1 MRAIP
6 AIATIASLV
15 ILAVHILAVQPRPLS
30 EQPFPDAPEYADA
43 AWQIAHGNG
52 YVTYVL
58 DYNVHDIKPRPP
70 RYPPGF
76 SLALAPFALVGDYPS
91 NVQTGAKFFDALY
104 LLITVISAWSVG
116 GPLAATLSA
125 AFIGTSPFVQA
136 YATLV
141 MSDAFAT
148 GLTVL
153 SFWLILRPSTRRVTL
168 AGVLSGVLVAVRL
181 SSILNIVALFLALT
195 KFRKQLLLSALPGIG
210 ALGLFQWATFGNPLK
225 TGYDYWLPGLRNF
238 DWMYAIVS
246 VPLRE
251 GPWIIADALKGQ
263 LMQWVCPCPVGGP
276 EAALPNI
283 PFYLAVVLG
292 FFWLFTPP
300 FTPLLGMGYVWKHH
314 KEAAPGFTLWLTI
327 LSFGFYAF
335 YVDEGSR
342 FMAAPVTLL
351 GVYAAI
357 VVAHWIEG
365 KVNWNGWQK
374 GKQQDADAGTL
385 GEKSNTDQ
393 FQKER
398 ASVTANSSLSLSI
411 IIPVYNEANTIQSV
425 LERILNVPLPI
436 REIIVVDDGS
446 TDATSQ
452 IVKSVS
458 SQRPCIRLVQHEHNQ
473 GKTNAL
479 KTGFA
484 GCSGDIV
491 VVQDADLEYDPY
503 EIPALIQPIQSG
515 EADVVY
521 GSRFLVRRA
530 TRVLYFRHYL
540 ANRLVTFLSNLFTD
554 LNLTDVETG
563 YKAFRGE
570 IIRNMV
576 ITSIGFG
583 FEIEVTAKV
592 AKLHCR
598 VYEVPI
604 SYHGRT
610 YEEGKKIGIWDGV
623 AALWYILVYNLFWS
637 LRRSYRVLPQLP
649 VLKEDWT
656 GDGR

>member
-1 MRAIP
+1 
-6 AIATIASLV
+6 
-15 ILAVHILAVQPRPLS
+15 
-30 EQPFPDAPEYADA
+30 
-43 AWQIAHGNG
+43 
-52 YVTYVL
+52 
-58 DYNVHDIKPRPP
+58 
-70 RYPPGF
+70 
-76 SLALAPFALVGDYPS
+76 
-91 NVQTGAKFFDALY
+91 
-104 LLITVISAWSVG
+104 
-116 GPLAATLSA
+116 
-125 AFIGTSPFVQA
+125 
-136 YATLV
+136 
-141 MSDAFAT
+141 
-148 GLTVL
+148 
-153 SFWLILRPSTRRVTL
+153 
-168 AGVLSGVLVAVRL
+168 
-181 SSILNIVALFLALT
+181 
-195 KFRKQLLLSALPGIG
+195 
-210 ALGLFQWATFGNPLK
+210 
-225 TGYDYWLPGLRNF
+225 
-238 DWMYAIVS
+238 
-246 VPLRE
+246 
-251 GPWIIADALKGQ
+251 
-263 LMQWVCPCPVGGP
+263 
-276 EAALPNI
+276 
-283 PFYLAVVLG
+283 
-292 FFWLFTPP
+292 
-300 FTPLLGMGYVWKHH
+300 
-314 KEAAPGFTLWLTI
+314 
-327 LSFGFYAF
+327 
-335 YVDEGSR
+335 
-342 FMAAPVTLL
+342 
-351 GVYAAI
+351 
-357 VVAHWIEG
+357 
-365 KVNWNGWQK
+365 
-374 GKQQDADAGTL
+374 
-385 GEKSNTDQ
+385 
-393 FQKER
+393 
-398 ASVTANSSLSLSI
+398 
-411 IIPVYNEANTIQSV
+411 VYNEANTIQSV

-576 ITSIGFG
+576 ITSTGFG